1 MKVLLILVMAIF
13 SSITS
18 YSQNKIT
25 EDVRYTKEIKK
36 LANKKEV
43 KTAFQV
49 ILDLEPKTIKNH
61 IELTEIEAPPFKE
74 EVRAIEFSKRL
85 KDIEIDKVWID
96 SIGNVLG
103 LIKGYEGKRN
113 VAIDLSLIHI

>member
-1 MKVLLILVMAIF
+1 MKGFLVLV
-13 SSITS
+13 ITT
-18 YSQNKIT
+18 YLCLTCYAQDTIT
-25 EDVRYTKEIKK
+25 EDIKYTREIKK
-36 LANKKEV
+36 LATKKQV

-74 EVRAIEFSKRL
+74 MKRAEEFAERL
-85 KDIEIDKVWID
+85 RLAGLENVWID

-103 LIKGYEGKRN
+103 KIK
-113 VAIDLSLIHI
+113 L

>member
-1 MKVLLILVMAIF
+1 MKGYLVLV
-13 SSITS
+13 ITTHLCLTC
-18 YSQNKIT
+18 YSQDTIT
-25 EDVRYTKEIKK
+25 EDLKYTREIKK
-36 LANKKEV
+36 LATKKQV

-74 EVRAIEFSKRL
+74 EIRAIEFSKRL
-85 KDIEIDKVWID
+85 EEIGIDKVWID

-103 LIKGYEGKRN
+103 LIKGFEGKRN
-113 VAIDLSLIHI
+113 LSLIHI